1 MHFGLRAG
9 WSDIS
14 GVNSAPRCHFWFGH
28 SGSENDVTCKKA
40 RLKLPARGSTLNAS
54 RTCYSFDS
62 TRHKGAP
69 GFLGLVSIE
78 SRPRE
83 RIFLPLFGVSFAALF
98 IEIVLIRWSGTEIR
112 VFAYF
117 QNLALI
123 ACFLGFGL
131 GCYRAGRTKGQLF
144 DAGAI
149 AFLVILVALPVPRW
163 KTILEGVSSALSYS
177 NDAQLWSG
185 FAASPHKSPLIP
197 FVASTVFVAGF
208 IYLLVSAMIP
218 LGQWVG
224 TYLDAAQNPVSAYTS
239 NLAGSLAGIWFF
251 AGLAFLRS
259 SPVIWFGIAL
269 FLLILIRDCSKPLG
283 LGRLLLFAASL
294 VLLYYASSG
303 PIKTYWS
310 PYQKLQVEGLGE
322 QRYNILVN
330 NTGYMSIANLT
341 SEFLERHPG
350 AAREIPE
357 SSYDVPF
364 RFTERRDRV
373 LIIGAG
379 TGNDAAAALR
389 NGAGQVDAVEI
400 DPVIYAL
407 GKELHPDHPYDSP
420 SVHVILNDARNYLR
434 EASAKYDIVI
444 FGLLD
449 SHTQS
454 SSYSNMRLDNYVY
467 TQEAFGEAKALLKP
481 TGVLVLKFEVRPAST
496 WMGERFYA
504 TLSHLFGRPP
514 VVFAVPQIQS
524 IATLPATVFLAANG
538 SDLWQRAARPELAAF
553 VADHPPIFSPGAASP
568 ALATDDWPYVYHRG
582 HSIPRAYLTISVILF
597 VMALLMTRGE
607 FALAE
612 LSTWNFFFLG
622 AGFLLLETQMVS
634 RLALY
639 FGATWWVN
647 CVALSAILIMLVAA
661 NLWVEWQKPRQ
672 LVIYYAAL
680 IGCLIAIYIVPWTDL
695 PFGSGVIGTLLAV
708 AYGFPIFFAG
718 IIFTESFRRT
728 ADKSRSFGS
737 NIVGAVAGG
746 LVQNVS
752 FLIGQKALLLL
763 AAVFYLLAA
772 FCGEDWK
779 EFVSQR
785 LRLPRPLASD

>member
-1 MHFGLRAG
+1 MAVRAFRF
-9 WSDIS
+9 SDPFRRK
-14 GVNSAPRCHFWFGH
+14 SAFLDLF
-28 SGSENDVTCKKA
+28 SIKTK
-40 RLKLPARGSTLNAS
+40 
-54 RTCYSFDS
+54 
-62 TRHKGAP
+62 P
-69 GFLGLVSIE
+69 GDKVL
-78 SRPRE
+78 
-83 RIFLPLFGVSFAALF
+83 LPLFWVSFAALYL
-98 IEIVLIRWSGTEIR
+98 EILLIRWSGTEIR

-131 GCYRAGRTKGQLF
+131 GCYRAGKPKGQLF

-149 AFLVILVALPVPRW
+149 AFLVILVTLPIPQW
-163 KTILEGVSSALSYS
+163 KIILEGVSSALSYS
-177 NDAQLWSG
+177 NDAQLWSS
-185 FAASPHKSPLIP
+185 FSSSPHESALIP
-197 FVASTVFVAGF
+197 FLAAAVFMSGF
-208 IYLLVSAMIP
+208 IYLLVSTMIP

-224 TYLDAAQNPVSAYTS
+224 TYLDAAPNPVSAYTS

-251 AGLAFLRS
+251 AALAAIHL
-259 SPVIWFGIAL
+259 SPVIWLGIAL
-269 FLLILIRDCSKPLG
+269 LLLVLIRDRSKHLG
-283 LGRLLLFAASL
+283 AGRLLLFAGSL
-294 VLLYYASSG
+294 VLLFYSYSG
-303 PIKTYWS
+303 AVKTYWS
-310 PYQKLQVEGLGE
+310 PYQKLQVESLGE

-341 SEFLERHPG
+341 PEFLLRHPG
-350 AAREIPE
+350 AAKEVPQ

-364 RFTERRDRV
+364 RFVERRDRV

-379 TGNDAAAALR
+379 AGNDAAAALR
-389 NGAGQVDAVEI
+389 NGAGEIEAVEI

-407 GKELHPDHPYDSP
+407 GKKLHPDHPYDSP
-420 SVHVILNDARNYLR
+420 RVHLILNDARNYLR
-434 EASAKYDIVI
+434 KASATYDMVI

-467 TQEAFGEAKALLKP
+467 TEEAFREAKNLLKP
-481 TGVLVLKFEVRPAST
+481 TGVLVLKFEVRPASI

-504 TLSHLFGRPP
+504 TLNHLFGRPP
-514 VVFAVPQIQS
+514 IVFAAPQIQS
-524 IATLPATVFLAANG
+524 IATLPATVFLAANDSG
-538 SDLWQRAARPELAAF
+538 LWQRAARPELAAF
-553 VADHPPIFSPGAASP
+553 IADHPPAFSPGSATP

-597 VMALLMTRGE
+597 AMALLMTRGE
-607 FALAE
+607 FALAKI
-612 LSTWNFFFLG
+612 STWNFFFLG

-639 FGATWWVN
+639 FGATWRVN

-661 NLWVEWQKPRQ
+661 NFWVEWQKPKQ

-680 IGCLIAIYIVPWTDL
+680 IACLIAIYFIPWTDL
-695 PFGSGVIGTLLAV
+695 PFGSRAVGILLAV

-718 IIFTESFRRT
+718 IIFTESFRRC
-728 ADKSRSFGS
+728 ADKSSSFGS

-746 LVQNVS
+746 LAQNVS

-772 FCGEDWK
+772 ISYRDRE
-779 EFVSQR
+779 ELVPQR
-785 LRLPRPLASD
+785 VTSAPVLSSE